1 MVSPSWADA
10 SPGRGVRG
18 WKVAGVLLLT
28 VAAIAFCTWER
39 WPGADSHA
47 HPRLANG
54 QMYALFQVLALLTAL
69 ALRPKSSL
77 PLRQRLAV
85 YAGAIAGAGFGSKL
99 PFAILG
105 NDPFWSM
112 QAWFTDG
119 KTILAGLAGGYI
131 GVEIAK
137 RLAGVREKTGDGF
150 AVPLAAAV
158 AVGRWG
164 CWFNGCCSA
173 PHVPVPIIESAFH
186 AAMALILWRLQ
197 EVDALRHQRVKLYL
211 IAYCAFR
218 FAIEFVRT
226 EPRIA
231 WGLTAYQF
239 GAAAFATALA
249 IHWVVDARLY
259 GGEAVPRTAGQ
270 VPDTERH

>member
-1 MVSPSWADA
+1 MTGPQAYAVCQ
-10 SPGRGVRG
+10 G
-18 WKVAGVLLLT
+18 L
-28 VAAIAFCTWER
+28 AI
-39 WPGADSHA
+39 
-47 HPRLANG
+47 
-54 QMYALFQVLALLTAL
+54 LTAL

-77 PLRQRLAV
+77 PWRKRLAL
-85 YAGAIAGAGFGSKL
+85 YAGAIAGAGIGSKL
-99 PFAILG
+99 PFALTG
-105 NDPFWSM
+105 SEPFWAAG
-112 QAWFTDG
+112 AWFTDG

-137 RLAGVREKTGDGF
+137 LLAGIREKTGDGF
-150 AVPLAAAV
+150 AVPLAAAI

-173 PHVPVPIIESAFH
+173 PGIPVPIIESGFH
-186 AAMALILWRLQ
+186 AAMAFLLWRLQ
-197 EVDALRHQRVKLYL
+197 RVDALRHQRLKLYL

-239 GAAAFATALA
+239 GAAAFAAALA
-249 IHWVVDARLY
+249 VHWVVDARLY
-259 GGEAVPRTAGQ
+259 GGASSPATVLPEKVP
-270 VPDTERH
+270 